1 LFFSIIFAFLPYIL
15 ISKTILSYHILQG
28 FFDFLFLTCIFISF
42 NLFCNNEKIKN
53 YLFFYEKF
61 FIFFFISAILLY
73 PIFFPNTWIVR
84 SDKIK
89 LEYKK
94 HFINLDKISEKKTIV
109 SNDKYIRFYLH
120 FMSRNYLPIDGFFN
134 VSNPEI
140 TYKSIANIINLKKN
154 SKNDFLL
161 CMFIKTSTEN
171 LFDST
176 RSTMSKNITYS
187 VSEFEKLK
195 EISSTSGW
203 ILTIPLDV
211 KNRIY
216 ELIENNKKDFYY
228 YDYIHG
234 YTSFGAE
241 KEKCKFDLKI
251 N

>member
-1 LFFSIIFAFLPYIL
+1 
-15 ISKTILSYHILQG
+15 
-28 FFDFLFLTCIFISF
+28 
-42 NLFCNNEKIKN
+42 
-53 YLFFYEKF
+53 
-61 FIFFFISAILLY
+61 
-73 PIFFPNTWIVR
+73 
-84 SDKIK
+84 
-89 LEYKK
+89 
-94 HFINLDKISEKKTIV
+94 
-109 SNDKYIRFYLH
+109 
-120 FMSRNYLPIDGFFN
+120 
-134 VSNPEI
+134 
-140 TYKSIANIINLKKN
+140 
-154 SKNDFLL
+154 
-161 CMFIKTSTEN
+161 MFIKTSTEN